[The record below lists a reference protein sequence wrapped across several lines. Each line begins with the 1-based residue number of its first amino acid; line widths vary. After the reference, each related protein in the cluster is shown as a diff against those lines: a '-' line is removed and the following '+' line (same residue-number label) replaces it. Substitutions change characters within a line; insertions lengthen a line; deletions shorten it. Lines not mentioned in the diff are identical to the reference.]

1 MNTHTTEFSLN
12 VNVSLWIVK
21 DISEFRPMIKL
32 WFTYRNEYFLQNGY
46 RIIAART
53 RPLDGIYIGTNA
65 FFSMWPFI
73 STSSKVGSFDNRK
86 APCNRGKV
94 NCSTKIRFLAHDS
107 VEHPRLALPDGKM
120 LYFCRMLILLDAVYC
135 LVSRA
140 HTHLLCCGPFQFK
153 TAASNQAEVVNR
165 PDRPASAFAPV
176 ISSQQRPPTP
186 ALPVPSQGGLFD
198 SYLGIEKRFFFVEH
212 SVQFFFWYFWFCQ
225 TTFF

>member
-1 MNTHTTEFSLN
+1 MNYSLKRWPFFKVYLIFRLLLFLFFQLKYIKPRHKKVNNTNTIQSSMNTHTTEFSLN

-120 LYFCRMLILLDAVYC
+120 LYFCRMLILLHAV
-135 LVSRA
+135 
-140 HTHLLCCGPFQFK
+140 
-153 TAASNQAEVVNR
+153 
-165 PDRPASAFAPV
+165 
-176 ISSQQRPPTP
+176 
-186 ALPVPSQGGLFD
+186 
-198 SYLGIEKRFFFVEH
+198 
-212 SVQFFFWYFWFCQ
+212 
-225 TTFF
+225 